1 MPYTTVRNEISFSF
15 VDERDD
21 RRRRV
26 IELAP
31 AYVFVEDDAILMS
44 AVSKSAVRSFRNTNK
59 QVDLA
64 QNFDVGSEV
73 KDTLRLWFLLDD
85 DTKAHFDVVD
95 PKDELFLDTTGEGAN
110 IMRSVAQLLLVG
122 GAPGIAMDALI
133 TKIMLGDILISDG
146 EQPIQFLEGKR
157 I

>member
-1 MPYTTVRNEISFSF
+1 MPFTTAKNTITFRY

-21 RRRRV
+21 RRNREV
-26 IELAP
+26 ELSG
-31 AYVFVEDDAILMS
+31 AYVFVEDDAILMD

-59 QVDLA
+59 QVDLSRDA
-64 QNFDVGSEV
+64 DVGSEV
-73 KDTLRLWFLLDD
+73 GDTLRLWFLLDD

-110 IMRSVAQLLLVG
+110 IMRSVPQLLLVG

-133 TKIMLGDILISDG
+133 AKILLGDILISDG
-146 EQPIQFLEGKR
+146 EQPVQFLEGKR